1 MRTVL
6 KTALAALAA
15 VCFALPAQ
23 ADYAALG
30 RNYTYVFR
38 GTEDANWATLGNWY
52 TTADNGATWT
62 VRSGTT
68 APGTPSS
75 NDWESTLLDG
85 DLMAD
90 TITVTGNRK
99 EIVGVALE
107 GWQTRIGVANGVHL
121 TIPSLKKF
129 QGGSCDWRVD
139 ATSKITV
146 TGAVSGGNS
155 GGDTHFYVDAAEG
168 IVFREQIGSGG
179 AVLKYHLGTAGSV
192 IFEKATGN
200 GSHTVA
206 SVVLD
211 CGDATLGGKAIRR
224 RKLVGFASSGQT
236 FAYTAAGVT
245 AQTSDGTPVTVVE
258 KQTTVA
264 SSDAVGTYAFEKR
277 GDGYYVDYVAH
288 GEEGAYERT
297 LDGGALQWQD
307 EGAWAHLGES
317 ASAPAENG
325 TAALTVSADTTL
337 TMNAAAILETL
348 NVEGVGKLTFS
359 AEGTNALTATF
370 AAVNAD
376 VDASSGVDSL
386 GAVSIAE
393 GKTLTVAKNGVFSA
407 LSGAGGVTLDATS
420 GAIAASASTLDV
432 LRTFS
437 GTVTLEGTAD
447 HGVTLDYGT
456 DVGSEF
462 GPRLVVASGAHAM
475 SYGRDSGELFAT
487 GDDDE
492 HPTIRVKNGATLNF
506 TGRDLS
512 GWNGAANASGVIRV
526 EQGGTLNF
534 LQKDSRTLYWRQRL
548 LLDPGA
554 SVTIAESFNDSGN
567 FRLHGGTATEATAQL
582 AVPAAEAGA
591 APATLSGGNLTL
603 AHDDTKG
610 LGIAVGTNAE
620 LRVEAVIANTDNAG
634 DAALAKY
641 GAGRL
646 TFLKANTY
654 AGPTTVNAGTLRVE
668 GEGSLG
674 TGVVTVAEGAEVAFA
689 NGGTVANTLSGAGAL
704 VKTGTGATTITGDL
718 SAFTGTVTVE
728 AGSLDVTSATL
739 GETSPAFALAGGTL
753 TVSSGAEGR
762 VTSVA
767 EGATL
772 KIRLTDDE
780 RNVLGY
786 VATGLP
792 EGVRPVFVGAD
803 GAEITEGVSEDGLS
817 YAAPV
822 NTWTP
827 TVPLEEGG
835 SVFAWDDAQN
845 WSAGA
850 VPAEGVSVRVR
861 LGGTAV
867 TLLLPSEGASVGNMA
882 IMGEGSLTFSEEG
895 GKLTVG
901 DRLLC
906 EADVSGEIL
915 KLSVNKD
922 AGIQIADGK
931 TLTLSSETVVEDPD
945 GFGRDHSITLPA
957 LTGEGRLVKTGT
969 GAVALFNRAVEPQ
982 ILVSEGVLHIR
993 NTPST
998 RLDVTAEAGT
1008 EVRLTAWGCNFGNSL
1023 NAFRL
1028 KGGSKF
1034 VLANGSSGVKT
1045 VNGTVMI
1052 SEAGE
1057 TPARIYGSSFN
1068 PVALGGTLVL
1078 AEGEA
1083 SGWVEFAEGEA
1094 FGSGGSSTKY
1104 PCNNEVQVTGTIS
1117 GNLSVRISDLANP
1130 VLFSGANTY
1139 TGGTEI
1145 AEGAVLAISNREAL
1159 GSGPTTGA
1167 GMLRSTAG
1175 IPANR
1180 NGLGE
1185 DGWTGRVVLASDITF
1200 ADNADDTLG
1209 ACGNPASTIE
1219 LAGANRGYLKPAG
1232 RCRANLVLSGSMT
1245 VNDGWSSNGGYV
1257 FSGTLTGAGTLATSG
1272 APTDVLQFTGTT
1284 SGFSGTVT
1292 VEGGHCVAFGEQ
1304 VDDDTAAGKIVV
1316 ASGRSVTVADGKTWR
1331 AVNGLL
1337 AKGNLSGTGTVDCA
1351 LTFAEGATLDASA
1364 GALTVTG
1371 ALTLPGGLAVAL
1383 PEAPV
1388 LDGSVYLLKCAAAD
1402 ATPENA
1408 AKFAL
1413 AQKGLAVRAVT
1424 EGTPGFVLALP
1435 RPQGADQCCDAAL
1448 DALCT
1453 FAHANGLEEGFAV
1466 RVRCR
1471 GECLEDIG
1479 AANAALGCFT
1489 GLALTQ
1495 VEGENAVE
1503 VAYDFGIE
1511 RMTIREMASAEGA
1524 PALYVVLAAKVRQ
1537 NAGTEAYAEGTEV
1550 QVLMNGEPVEA
1561 EAIEPPEGEAT
1572 AANVRWFRLP
1582 YDPAAGN
1589 SRFAGEGT
1597 HTFKVRATN
1606 TTAE

>member
-107 GWQTRIGVANGVHL
+107 GWQTRIGVTNGVHL

-168 IVFREQIGSGG
+168 IVFQEQISSGG

-224 RKLVGFASSGQT
+224 RKLVGFASAGQT

-337 TMNAAAILETL
+337 TMNAAATLETL

-376 VDASSGVDSL
+376 VDATSGVDSL

-393 GKTLTVAKNGVFSA
+393 GKTLKT
-407 LSGAGGVTLDATS
+407 AGTEAVTSLVY
-420 GAIAASASTLDV
+420 L
-432 LRTFS
+432 
-437 GTVTLEGTAD
+437 GTRPGTWEIRYPKPSDEGTLTAYSNN
-447 HGVTLDYGT
+447 TL
-456 DVGSEF
+456 
-462 GPRLVVASGAHAM
+462 R
-475 SYGRDSGELFAT
+475 
-487 GDDDE
+487 
-492 HPTIRVKNGATLNF
+492 
-506 TGRDLS
+506 
-512 GWNGAANASGVIRV
+512 
-526 EQGGTLNF
+526 
-534 LQKDSRTLYWRQRL
+534 
-548 LLDPGA
+548 
-554 SVTIAESFNDSGN
+554 
-567 FRLHGGTATEATAQL
+567 
-582 AVPAAEAGA
+582 
-591 APATLSGGNLTL
+591 GNLTL
-603 AHDDTKG
+603 SQGTLTVDSGRLANAQDVTVSGTGAKMVATANDPMNSGETYATSLTLEDGAMVESQKHFRLPQTVTLKG
-610 LGIAVGTNAE
+610 SGSRFVVSGVNGNQWKAVS
-620 LRVEAVIANTDNAG
+620 LRNVVLQEAASATFTRSGEMADNAQAGYHLWNTRVTAAAGASLTIDAPLLRACNGNGPNSNETALTKEGPGELILTAPAADAEFRITEGRPITVSEGLLTLRPG
-634 DAALAKY
+634 DACDLGGAILSVSQGATLAIDL
-641 GAGRL
+641 AG
-646 TFLKANTY
+646 
-654 AGPTTVNAGTLRVE
+654 
-668 GEGSLG
+668 S
-674 TGVVTVAEGAEVAFA
+674 VTVPNAI
-689 NGGTVANTLSGAGAL
+689 SGAGAL
-704 VKTGTGATTITGDL
+704 VKKGAGAGELHDL
-718 SAFTGTVTVE
+718 SGFAGTVTVE
-728 AGSLDVTSATL
+728 VGSL
-739 GETSPAFALAGGTL
+739 
-753 TVSSGAEGR
+753 TVPSGAEGR

-1524 PALYVVLAAKVRQ
+1524 PALYVVLAVKVRQ